1 MNSRRSARTTFSG
14 PSNLCLRSL
23 RTWTQEISL
32 GKFGSPATSIPRML
46 KGLSKSGENLDS
58 SLSPAWK
65 EILLGQIS
73 LILPDVHVVKL
84 SGVSGL
90 YLDLLGNFAAGVD
103 PVALESA
110 EDAIEAALLDPEPAL
125 QGLNHLPMCMRI
137 FKVHIERRRVSSANS
152 IKTSFTAPQL
162 YAALVVRVENPL

>member
-1 MNSRRSARTTFSG
+1 M
-14 PSNLCLRSL
+14 
-23 RTWTQEISL
+23 
-32 GKFGSPATSIPRML
+32 
-46 KGLSKSGENLDS
+46 
-58 SLSPAWK
+58 
-65 EILLGQIS
+65 
-73 LILPDVHVVKL
+73 ILPDVHVVKL

-162 YAALVVRVENPL
+162 YAALVVRVENPHVILSQRLWMEPVLPEAMLLRAERISTRRGGGECEELI